1 MWNRNRYI
9 YTLDEIKRNK
19 MFDSKEVSSKEQIY
33 KILAPKIGV
42 SIDTV
47 KSWTR
52 QNSTGPGDELLRRNL
67 ENALSLEPGALF
79 IDATHENM
87 NDEKREAMHMNFN
100 VSELA
105 RNNIYFCYKVLRM
118 LVMES
123 SLYLT
128 DFHPDMVEDLNLE
141 ILDED
146 EKIIYKTLLDD
157 IIGEP
162 DDSEL
167 IVSANKLINRK
178 MICIP
183 DHVSQSITDFLVRIQ
198 EYYDTRDG
206 IYRKY
211 NNPTREIIISLGI
224 PEKYKTDEEK
234 EWYIQCIMDKR
245 NRNYDKLLKNMSPGE
260 IFKVEIEYASMYNPL
275 VFNERYKLMED
286 FDKWAD
292 KNIHPYLI

>member
-79 IDATHENM
+79 IDAAHENM

-123 SLYLT
+123 SLYLI
-128 DFHPDMVEDLNLE
+128 DFHPDMVENINLE

-146 EKIIYKTLLDD
+146 EKVIYKTLFEES
-157 IIGEP
+157 IGEP
-162 DDSEL
+162 DNTEL

-178 MICIP
+178 KICIP
-183 DHVSQSITDFLVRIQ
+183 NYVSQCITDFLVRIQ
-198 EYYDTRDG
+198 EYYDKRNA
-206 IYRKY
+206 IYHKY
-211 NNPTREIIISLGI
+211 CNPTREIVISLGI

-234 EWYIQCIMDKR
+234 EWYIQFIINYNNKL
-245 NRNYDKLLKNMSPGE
+245 NRNSLINMSPNE
-260 IFKVEIEYASMYNPL
+260 IFKIQKEYSSRYRP
-275 VFNERYKLMED
+275 FIYNERYKLMDD
-286 FDKWAD
+286 FNQWAD